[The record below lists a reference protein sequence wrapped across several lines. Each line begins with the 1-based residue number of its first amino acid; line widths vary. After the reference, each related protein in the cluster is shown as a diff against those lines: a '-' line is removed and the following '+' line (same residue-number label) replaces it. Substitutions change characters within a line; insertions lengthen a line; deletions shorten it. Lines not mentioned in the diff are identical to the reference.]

1 MAHHC
6 LDEERVREL
15 VVREARRMELSRSAV
30 EPIVGVIS
38 MQWYTHG
45 HFNYFYV
52 NARRTELLKD
62 PVALPTKCLYESLSI
77 IKKNPR
83 YYLIM
88 PAGDVDESQEALEV
102 QYEVNNEDL
111 SNE

>member
-1 MAHHC
+1 MAHLC
-6 LDEERVREL
+6 LNEERVREL
-15 VVREARRMELSRSAV
+15 VVKEARRIMLSWSAV
-30 EPIVGVIS
+30 EPIVGCIS
-38 MQWYTHG
+38 LQWYTYG

-52 NARRTELLKD
+52 SSRRTELLKE

-88 PAGDVDESQEALEV
+88 PAGSVDESPEALEV